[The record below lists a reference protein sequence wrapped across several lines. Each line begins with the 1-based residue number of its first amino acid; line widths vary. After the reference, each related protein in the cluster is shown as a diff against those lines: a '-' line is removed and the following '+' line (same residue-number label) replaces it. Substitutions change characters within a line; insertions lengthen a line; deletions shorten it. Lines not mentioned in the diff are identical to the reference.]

1 MKRNLLFIFLLISTI
16 PFFAED
22 RIVTIESA
30 RTSEY
35 IKTDTSKV
43 ENAEVAKQDGE
54 MIRFSGNVVI
64 VVTEGKSISRINA
77 DEIVYDKIRDTLE
90 ARGNVKYE
98 HTNGKSGSEKFTGNV
113 LLFNIK
119 KQEGV
124 FLGGAVEQDTGR
136 ANSDPYIIH
145 AEVTGKDSSSTMAFK
160 NGILTTCDADD
171 PHWSINASRIWL
183 LPGNEIGILNGIFFI
198 GPLPVLY
205 IPFFYYPS
213 DEMIFHPVFGFRN
226 RSGYFVQTTSYII
239 GRKPLPV
246 RTGNSSGTSFTDFLQ
261 GDILK
266 EQKRNG
272 LFLENLEDDAKTT
285 DPDYLKILA
294 DSYSSWA
301 RWSE

>member
-1 MKRNLLFIFLLISTI
+1 MKRNLLFIFFVILTISV
-16 PFFAED
+16 FAD
-22 RIVTIESA
+22 NRTVTIESA

-35 IKTDTSKV
+35 IKTDTSQA
-43 ENAEVAKQDGE
+43 ENPEIAKQDGE

-64 VVTEGKSISRINA
+64 VVTEENSVSRISA

-98 HTNGKSGSEKFTGNV
+98 HTTGKEGSEKFTGEV

-124 FLGGAVEQDTGR
+124 FMGGSMVQDTGR

-226 RSGYFVQTTSYII
+226 RSGYFVQTTSYLI

-246 RTGNSSGTSFTDFLQ
+246 KTGNSSGTSFTDFLQ

-266 EQKRNG
+266 EQKSNG
-272 LFLENLEDDAKTT
+272 LFLEISKRM
-285 DPDYLKILA
+285 P
-294 DSYSSWA
+294 
-301 RWSE
+301 R